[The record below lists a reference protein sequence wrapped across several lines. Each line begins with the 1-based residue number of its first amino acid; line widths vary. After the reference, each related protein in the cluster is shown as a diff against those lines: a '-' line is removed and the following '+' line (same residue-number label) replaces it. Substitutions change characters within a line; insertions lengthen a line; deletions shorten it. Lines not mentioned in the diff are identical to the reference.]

1 MEVKEACC
9 VNANMYS
16 SFPEKAMQ
24 VRRSTFSG
32 LIITLLL
39 LSLMLVSC
47 GESVGGDGKS
57 PVFLV
62 VGEPGGENILGVLV
76 DVYTPTV
83 PSGVTDTRYEKF
95 TIESI
100 YKNQMDSPTT
110 VFADVIITE
119 YRVTYY
125 RVDGNPDVPDPF
137 MMHISMRVPAGST
150 GAVENLPIMLAS
162 AKLKSPLKE
171 LAFGGGEG
179 EIYFNAVVEFFGED
193 LMGNAVSCK
202 TVIIVLAS
210 DFPG

>member
-1 MEVKEACC
+1 M
-9 VNANMYS
+9 
-16 SFPEKAMQ
+16 
-24 VRRSTFSG
+24 
-32 LIITLLL
+32 TLVL
-39 LSLMLVSC
+39 LSIMLVSC
-47 GESVGGDGKS
+47 GESVGGNGKS

-62 VGEPGGENILGVLV
+62 VGDPGGTDTLGVLV

-83 PSGVTDTRYEKF
+83 PSGVTDTRYDSF

-100 YKNQMDSPTT
+100 YKNQTESPTSR
-110 VFADVIITE
+110 FADVIITE

-125 RVDGNPDVPDPF
+125 RVDGNPNVPDPF

-150 GAVENLPIMLAS
+150 GTVENIPIMLAS
-162 AKLKSPLKE
+162 AKLESPLKE

-202 TVIIVLAS
+202 TVVLVLAS

>member
-1 MEVKEACC
+1 
-9 VNANMYS
+9 
-16 SFPEKAMQ
+16 MQ
-24 VRRSTFSG
+24 VQRSTFLC
-32 LIITLLL
+32 LIIILLL

-47 GESVGGDGKS
+47 GESVGGNGKS
-57 PVFLV
+57 PIFLV
-62 VGEPGGENILGVLV
+62 VGDPGGAEDVLGVLV

-100 YKNQMDSPTT
+100 YKNQTNTPTT

-125 RVDGNPDVPDPF
+125 RVDGSSNVPDPF
-137 MMHISMRVPAGST
+137 MMNISMRVPAGST
-150 GAVENLPIMLAS
+150 GTVENLPIMLAS